1 MVRPC
6 GNKAA
11 HVTCICRV
19 LGGLHD
25 FVMQSSGGL
34 AGVFVA
40 LRVNGFLMSFLDALR
55 SLAEQVAMS
64 VRLII
69 ASVSTPL
76 MFERVCGGREGR
88 DGGAVHHNNTFKR
101 LGIRRAQHFR
111 GSNDEDATTLG
122 RRCRFGAGD
131 QFYRGQCRQQGSD
144 YRLCRRL
151 VGQCRHDQRG
161 G

>member
-1 MVRPC
+1 MILTCKVR
-6 GNKAA
+6 ADWL
-11 HVTCICRV
+11 R
-19 LGGLHD
+19 
-25 FVMQSSGGL
+25 
-34 AGVFVA
+34 VFVA
-40 LRVNGFLMSFLDALR
+40 LRINGFLMSFLDALR

-76 MFERVCGGREGR
+76 MFERVCGGR

-122 RRCRFGAGD
+122 RRCGFGAGD
-131 QFYRGQCRQQGSD
+131 QFGRGERRRQGRD
-144 YRLCRRL
+144 ARLCRRL